1 MSTVG
6 GVNELAVGMNQN
18 FGGGIKGFSCF
29 HFFTDGGSG
38 GKPLGCSFFGIPCES
53 SYGQTELIEQINE
66 FPIG

>member
-38 GKPLGCSFFGIPCES
+38 GNRLAVPFLASHAKVVTDRLS
-53 SYGQTELIEQINE
+53 SLSK
-66 FPIG
+66 